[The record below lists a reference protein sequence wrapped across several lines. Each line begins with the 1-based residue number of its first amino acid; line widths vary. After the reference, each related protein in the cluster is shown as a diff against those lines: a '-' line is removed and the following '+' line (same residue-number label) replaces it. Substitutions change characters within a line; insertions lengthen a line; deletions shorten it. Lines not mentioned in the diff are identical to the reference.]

1 MTTTWTGSPVLSAA
15 SINELRTAVY
25 EAGGSPPDWTD
36 GAQLPASA
44 TLKAVYA
51 TEIHEAIQRLW
62 DDKGLGLVPAW
73 SIGTPPGA
81 PTRIPQFPSIQSDDI
96 TDLRRWFNHY
106 ETWGDLRGVHW
117 FNSSRTDFPTVG
129 WNVETV
135 IGVSKDGT
143 YNSGDVSAV
152 HRHCENARNYG
163 LVNIVRLDWK
173 AGHAVPIDTNECETW
188 KTYFNQAVNALKDVA
203 TIFIVGNEPT
213 IEPPGEP
220 NHGITSS
227 QYADAFNC
235 LYADKVAGTMYLAAG
250 PAACSLSTPVG
261 GDEEIDTAWLKRASD
276 EITALD
282 GWALHTYG
290 APYLNY
296 AGGDRRVLCNHPSL
310 ICDIKRD
317 PHRNTRLEGDAGF
330 RRFRDY
336 IEQIAGKWWA
346 KPVYITETN
355 TQGYNA
361 KYYDPDFDP
370 DDPEVTGPPTENYI
384 AGWNQRA
391 YQEIRSYNRETNSSR
406 DRNPRILSLCWFV
419 DDYRGDDN
427 WKEHALSNGAA
438 YPILQQARNDFK
450 ASDTS
455 TGITIPWR
463 GAIVTGD
470 DRYQDLRSAEGVTIR
485 LGTLV

>member
-1 MTTTWTGSPVLSAA
+1 M
-15 SINELRTAVY
+15 
-25 EAGGSPPDWTD
+25 PPF
-36 GAQLPASA
+36 
-44 TLKAVYA
+44 
-51 TEIHEAIQRLW
+51 
-62 DDKGLGLVPAW
+62 
-73 SIGTPPGA
+73 TPIWGHHV
-81 PTRIPQFPSIQSDDI
+81 
-96 TDLRRWFNHY
+96 TDLRKWFNHY
-106 ETWGDLRGVHW
+106 KTWGDLRGVHW
-117 FNSSRTDFPTVG
+117 FDSSRTDFPTVG

-143 YNSGDVSAV
+143 YNSSDVSTV

-173 AGHAVPIDTNECETW
+173 AGHAVPTNTNECETW
-188 KTYFNQAVNALKDVA
+188 KTYFSQAVNALKDVA

-213 IEPPGEP
+213 IEPPGDP

-227 QYADAFNC
+227 QYANAFNS
-235 LYADKVAGTMYLAAG
+235 LYADKVAGVMYLAAG

-261 GDEEIDTAWLKRASD
+261 EDPEVDTAWLKRASE

-296 AGGDRRVLCNHPSL
+296 AGGDRHSLCNHPSL

-317 PHRNTRLEGDAGF
+317 PHRDTRLDGDAGF

-406 DRNPRILSLCWFV
+406 DRNPRILCLCWFV

-438 YPILQQARNDFK
+438 YPILQQARNDFI